1 MEIWILEYES
11 LIRLSFFAGIFV
23 IIGLWEIIAPRRPL
37 NYSKPVR
44 WYSNIGI
51 VFINNIIV
59 RLLFPVLASG
69 LAAMCYEK
77 GWGILN
83 NYEIP
88 SIIGFTAALLM
99 MDGAIYIQHVLF
111 HTLPLLSRFHG
122 MHHTDM
128 DLDVSSGA
136 RFHPVE
142 IVVSMLIKLS
152 VISIIGPSVLSV
164 IIFEIGLNM
173 GSMFNHGNIYIPVKI
188 DKILRY
194 FVVTPDMHRVHHS
207 IIRSETNTNYGFN
220 FPWWDRLF
228 GTYCAQP
235 KEGHDGMTIGIPKFR
250 NPQNL
255 HLYKMLL
262 QPFVN
267 EKKTD
272 QPENT

>member
-1 MEIWILEYES
+1 METWILENETV
-11 LIRLSFFAGIFV
+11 LRISFFLGIFILV
-23 IIGLWEIIAPRRPL
+23 ALWEIIAPRRPL
-37 NYSKPVR
+37 NYSKPIR

-51 VFINNIIV
+51 VVINNLLIRV
-59 RLLFPVLASG
+59 LFPVLATG
-69 LAAMCYEK
+69 LAAMCHEK

-83 NYEIP
+83 NQNIP
-88 SIIGFTAALLM
+88 LIIGFPAALLM

-142 IVVSMLIKLS
+142 IILSMLIKLS
-152 VISIIGPSVLSV
+152 IISIIGPSVLSV

-173 GSMFNHGNIYIPVKI
+173 LSMFNHGNIYIPVNI

-194 FVVTPDMHRVHHS
+194 FIVTPDMHRVHHS
-207 IIRSETNTNYGFN
+207 IIKSETNTNFGFN

-235 KEGHDGMTIGIPKFR
+235 KDGHDNMTIGIPKFR
-250 NPQNL
+250 NPGNL
-255 HLYKMLL
+255 HLHKMLI
-262 QPFVN
+262 QPFVK
-267 EKKTD
+267 ERK
-272 QPENT
+272 

>member
-1 MEIWILEYES
+1 METIILENETV
-11 LIRLSFFAGIFV
+11 IRISFFLGIF
-23 IIGLWEIIAPRRPL
+23 IIIALWEFIAPRRPL

-51 VFINNIIV
+51 VFLNNLII
-59 RLLFPVLASG
+59 RILFPVLATG
-69 LAAMCYEK
+69 LAAMCHEK

-83 NYEIP
+83 NQNIP
-88 SIIGFTAALLM
+88 FIIGFPAALLM

-142 IVVSMLIKLS
+142 IIISMLIKLS

-164 IIFEIGLNM
+164 IIFEIGINM
-173 GSMFNHGNIYIPVKI
+173 LSMFNHGNIYIPVKI
-188 DKILRY
+188 DRILRY
-194 FVVTPDMHRVHHS
+194 IIVTPDMHRVHHS
-207 IIRSETNTNYGFN
+207 IIKSETNSNFGFN

-235 KEGHDGMTIGIPKFR
+235 KEGHDKMIIGIPKF
-250 NPQNL
+250 QDSKNL
-255 HLYKMLL
+255 HLHKMLV
-262 QPFVN
+262 QPFL
-267 EKKTD
+267 KD
-272 QPENT
+272 QK